1 MKMVI
6 GYISAFLSMTAIASL
21 FAAGIL
27 IFVVALG
34 SFVVWQLPMLEWEAL
49 MIALRICIGI
59 GSIFGF
65 FFIFSEE
72 GQQAAKD
79 GVELF
84 EKVKATKNRVT
95 EVNINE

>member
-1 MKMVI
+1 MKIVI

-34 SFVVWQLPMLEWEAL
+34 SFIVWELPMLEWEPL

-65 FFIFSEE
+65 FFIFSKE
-72 GQQAAKD
+72 GQQTAKD
-79 GVELF
+79 YVKLF